1 MNHQCGESGI
11 TLNGFIVF
19 LLVFIIIA
27 FGAGWL
33 ANKYYSHRL
42 FLVDGSTLD
51 FPSAINVDAKP
62 DGLTWDGQNLLFSNR
77 SSPWGLVRIIPLE
90 NGQYRKASIPVVDA
104 EYHQQVSFQGLTWN
118 GSTFVAVTSGEWFQ
132 SGFTK
137 VFVELDSLTLQITK
151 VIGKAPDFAHCI
163 AWDGQNYWA
172 GTRFHTA
179 AQAGK
184 PALYKFDQN
193 LKLIDEYKGAGIGC
207 QGMAWDGK
215 FLWWGDVFNHTV
227 TLYNIYNSKN
237 VPPAIA
243 HQYTTSIDHLSGIA
257 FDGKNI
263 WLGDYQDLQLKQ
275 LQNDLYFDWLGDHY
289 EISNPGQLEMLDQ
302 FARYQTGSIQITELL
317 EPLLEGKVKADDIP
331 AYVVALR
338 PRYSDDEISHILNIA
353 RDRVLQD
360 SVSSALDNELDKLV
374 NSGEIDY
381 VNDDPVEADSVKIQ
395 YFRAV
400 IENGNL
406 VADWK
411 VIPGSEIL
419 SGIDAPRPQQI
430 PDDYDFYTF
439 IQYTV
444 KIIDLD
450 TGEEQEQE
458 YDFFGSEDVQTG
470 VVLIQNIEPGEYQVD
485 INLKAQYYTESTAS
499 HYSGKLEIKVTY

>member
-1 MNHQCGESGI
+1 MIYQRSQSGLS
-11 TLNGFIVF
+11 LNGFIIF
-19 LLVFIIIA
+19 LLVFILIA

-33 ANKYYSHRL
+33 ANKYYSNRL
-42 FLVDGSTLD
+42 FLTQSPTLD

-62 DGLTWDGQNLLFSNR
+62 DGLTWDGQNLIFSNR
-77 SSPWGLVRIIPLE
+77 ASPWGLVRITPLE
-90 NGQYRKASIPVVDA
+90 NGQYRKASIPVVDT
-104 EYHQQVSFQGLTWN
+104 ESKQQHNFQGLTWN
-118 GSTFVAVTSGEWFQ
+118 GTAFVAVTSRDGFQ

-151 VIGKAPDFAHCI
+151 VLGKAPDFAHCI

-172 GTRFHTA
+172 GTRFHTTEK
-179 AQAGK
+179 AGK

-193 LKLIDEYKGAGIGC
+193 LKLIDEYAGAGIGC

-215 FLWWGDVFNHTV
+215 FLWWGDVFSNSV

-237 VPPAIA
+237 VPPAIV

-275 LQNDLYFDWLGDHY
+275 LQNDLYFDWLGGRY
-289 EISNPGQLEMLDQ
+289 EVSNPGQLEMLDQ
-302 FARYQTGSIQITELL
+302 FARYRTGNVQINELL
-317 EPLLEGKVKADDIP
+317 KPLLEGKVKAAGIP
-331 AYVVALR
+331 AYVAALR
-338 PRYSDDEISHILNIA
+338 PRYSDDEIRQILNSA
-353 RDRVLQD
+353 RDRVSQD
-360 SVSSALDNELDKLV
+360 SITSALDHELGKLV

-381 VNDDPVEADSVKIQ
+381 VNDDPVEPDSVKIQ
-395 YFRAV
+395 YFTAV
-400 IENGNL
+400 IENGDL

-444 KIIDLD
+444 RIIDLD
-450 TGEEQEQE
+450 TGEEEEQE
-458 YDFFGSEDVQTG
+458 YDFFGSEDLQTG
-470 VVLIQNIEPGEYQVD
+470 VVLLQNIQPGEYQIEID
-485 INLKAQYYTESTAS
+485 LDAQYYTESAAS
-499 HYSGKLEIKVTY
+499 HYSGKLEINVSY